1 MVKSILLNKRDRGLL
16 PILICIPDPKE
27 VNIVGN
33 SFKDQFLKKGLV
45 TQKQANK
52 AINEKNVSRSKKRNK
67 KTREDDEIQRRI
79 QLARNEQAAR
89 NRELNR
95 QRNEVAKEKEVQGQ
109 IRQIIKQNLIEVEG
123 DNSFHFVDN
132 KKIKKLY
139 VSKEIVGGL
148 SNGKMAIVKQDE
160 QYLVVPAKAAR
171 QIQDRKAE
179 SLILLNSSVIKE
191 LDPDD
196 PYAEFPIPDD
206 LEW

>member
-1 MVKSILLNKRDRGLL
+1 MAGRWGSPNRQQD
-16 PILICIPDPKE
+16 LINNNIPDLKE

-45 TQKQANK
+45 TKKQANK
-52 AINEKNVSRSKKRNK
+52 AINEKHVSRSKKRNK
-67 KTREDDEIQRRI
+67 KTRKDDEIQRRI
-79 QLARNEQAAR
+79 QLAQDEQSAR

-109 IRQIIKQNLIEVEG
+109 IRQIIKQNLIEIEG
-123 DNSFHFVDN
+123 DHSFHFVDN
-132 KKIKKLY
+132 KKIKKIY
-139 VSKEIVGGL
+139 VSKQIVEGL
-148 SNGKMAIVKQDE
+148 GNGKMAIVKQDE
-160 QYLVVPAKAAR
+160 QYFVVPAKAAS
-171 QIQDRKAE
+171 QIQERKAE

>member
-1 MVKSILLNKRDRGLL
+1 M
-16 PILICIPDPKE
+16 
-27 VNIVGN
+27 GN
-33 SFKDQFLKKGLV
+33 SFKNQFLKKGLV
-45 TQKQANK
+45 TKKQANK
-52 AINEKNVSRSKKRNK
+52 AINEKHVSHSKKRNR

-79 QLARNEQAAR
+79 QLARNEQSAR

-109 IRQIIKQNLIEVEG
+109 IRQIIKQNLIEIEG

-132 KKIKKLY
+132 KKIKKFY
-139 VSKEIVGGL
+139 VSKQIVEGL

-160 QYLVVPAKAAR
+160 QYFVVPAKAAR
-171 QIQDRKAE
+171 HIQERKAE

>member
-1 MVKSILLNKRDRGLL
+1 M
-16 PILICIPDPKE
+16 
-27 VNIVGN
+27 GN
-33 SFKDQFLKKGLV
+33 SFKEQFLKKGLV
-45 TQKQANK
+45 TKKQANK
-52 AINEKNVSRSKKRNK
+52 AINEKHVSRSKKGNK
-67 KTREDDEIQRRI
+67 KSREDDEIQRRI
-79 QLARNEQAAR
+79 QLARIEQSAR

-95 QRNEVAKEKEVQGQ
+95 QRNEIAKEKEVQGQ

-123 DNSFHFVDN
+123 DHSFHFVDN

-139 VSKEIVGGL
+139 VSKQIVRSL

-160 QYLVVPAKAAR
+160 QYFVVPAKAAR
-171 QIQDRKAE
+171 QIQARKAE

>member
-1 MVKSILLNKRDRGLL
+1 
-16 PILICIPDPKE
+16 
-27 VNIVGN
+27 VGS

-45 TQKQANK
+45 TKKQANK
-52 AINEKNVSRSKKRNK
+52 AINEKHVSRSKKRNK

-79 QLARNEQAAR
+79 QLARDEQSAR

-109 IRQIIKQNLIEVEG
+109 IRQIIKQNLIEIEG

-139 VSKEIVGGL
+139 VSKEIVGDLG
-148 SNGKMAIVKQDE
+148 NGKMAIVKQDE
-160 QYLVVPAKAAR
+160 QYFVVPAKAAR
-171 QIQDRKAE
+171 QIQERKAE
-179 SLILLNSSVIKE
+179 SLILLNSSVTKE